1 MSQNT
6 EFEILSIVL
15 SCPRLRKVCKGARK
29 KIRKEKLKKA
39 NTSVAFDVSSTKRD
53 VKVAHMNSLNTKTTA
68 GPNFFKSSTMFIDNS
83 LRHGSARHNS
93 TLYVTGG
100 NRNTI
105 HGARKPSVHVS
116 QRSNSTLQVDNNL
129 RKPSRL
135 EDLGE
140 TMQNDFLRSSVAP
153 RSSRLS
159 GIAELNSALFVGD
172 KKEEV
177 KVEAK
182 VDFGR
187 LKVLKTATTVQF

>member
-1 MSQNT
+1 
-6 EFEILSIVL
+6 
-15 SCPRLRKVCKGARK
+15 
-29 KIRKEKLKKA
+29 
-39 NTSVAFDVSSTKRD
+39 
-53 VKVAHMNSLNTKTTA
+53 
-68 GPNFFKSSTMFIDNS
+68 MFIDNS
-83 LRHGSARHNS
+83 MRHGSARHSS

-100 NRNTI
+100 NRNRNTI

-116 QRSNSTLQVDNNL
+116 QRINSTLQVDNNL